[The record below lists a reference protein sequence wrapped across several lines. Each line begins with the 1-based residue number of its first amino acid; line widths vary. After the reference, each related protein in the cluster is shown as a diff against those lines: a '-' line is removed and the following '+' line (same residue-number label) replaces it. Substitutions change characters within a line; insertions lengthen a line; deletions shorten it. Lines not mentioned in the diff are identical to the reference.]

1 MFPLETKPSFHIL
14 GLTRDQRVFRPSDW
28 AERLAGIMAQ
38 FRDDQGSAKDRA
50 LPMESGPSTAYSS
63 LVLPVFVA
71 HPGHAQ
77 GDSDHVAS
85 LRAVLVSGRLYGVEP
100 LAYEFLQQF
109 AIDNDLITQTLE
121 GPVD

>member
-77 GDSDHVAS
+77 ADLGHVPS
-85 LRAVLVSGRLYGVEP
+85 LRAVLVSGRLHGVEP

-109 AIDNDLITQTLE
+109 AIDNDLITQTLD

>member
-38 FRDDQGSAKDRA
+38 FRDDQGSAKDRS

-77 GDSDHVAS
+77 ADLGHVAS

-109 AIDNDLITQTLE
+109 AIDNDLITQTLD

>member
-38 FRDDQGSAKDRA
+38 FRDDQGSLRDRA
-50 LPMESGPSTAYSS
+50 VSMASGPSTAYSS
-63 LVLPVFVA
+63 LVLPVFVP
-71 HPGHAQ
+71 HPRHAQ
-77 GDSDHVAS
+77 ASSGQVAS

-109 AIDNDLITQTLE
+109 AIDNDLITQTLD
-121 GPVD
+121 GQVA

>member
-28 AERLAGIMAQ
+28 AERLSGIMAQ
-38 FRDDQGSAKDRA
+38 FGDDQETPKRRVGPKESAQNA
-50 LPMESGPSTAYSS
+50 AYSS

-71 HPGHAQ
+71 YPMGAHA
-77 GDSDHVAS
+77 GSGHVAS
-85 LRAVLVSGRLYGVEP
+85 VRSVLVSGRLYRVEP

-109 AIDNDLITQTLE
+109 ALDNDLITQSLD
-121 GPVD
+121 G

>member
-50 LPMESGPSTAYSS
+50 LPMASGPSTAYSS

-77 GDSDHVAS
+77 GDSGHVAS

-109 AIDNDLITQTLE
+109 AIDNDLITQTLD

>member
-71 HPGHAQ
+71 HPAHAQ

-109 AIDNDLITQTLE
+109 AIDNDLITQTLD
-121 GPVD
+121 GPVN

>member
-50 LPMESGPSTAYSS
+50 LPMESGPSAAYSS

-77 GDSDHVAS
+77 GDSGHVAS
-85 LRAVLVSGRLYGVEP
+85 LRA
-100 LAYEFLQQF
+100 
-109 AIDNDLITQTLE
+109 
-121 GPVD
+121 

>member
-38 FRDDQGSAKDRA
+38 FRDDQGSPRDRA
-50 LPMESGPSTAYSS
+50 VSMASGPSTAYSS
-63 LVLPVFVA
+63 LVLPVFVV

-77 GDSDHVAS
+77 ANSGQVAS
-85 LRAVLVSGRLYGVEP
+85 LRAVLVSGRLYSVEP

-109 AIDNDLITQTLE
+109 AIDDDLITQTLD
-121 GPVD
+121 GQVA

>member
-85 LRAVLVSGRLYGVEP
+85 LRAVLVSGTLYGVEP

-109 AIDNDLITQTLE
+109 AIDNDLITQTLD

>member
-1 MFPLETKPSFHIL
+1 M

-77 GDSDHVAS
+77 GDSGHVAS

-109 AIDNDLITQTLE
+109 AIDNDLITQTLD
-121 GPVD
+121 GQVA

>member
-63 LVLPVFVA
+63 LVLPVFA

-77 GDSDHVAS
+77 EDSGHVAS
-85 LRAVLVSGRLYGVEP
+85 LRAVLVSGRFYGVEP

-109 AIDNDLITQTLE
+109 AIDNDLITQTLD
-121 GPVD
+121 GQVD

>member
-71 HPGHAQ
+71 HLGHAQ

-109 AIDNDLITQTLE
+109 AIDNDLITQTLD